1 MPRHSIALLS
11 MGLLVVGT
19 ACGTGPDLTE
29 DVNETHDLADRS
41 AYSEVELPAEAE
53 VVGVDPNQMALDLFG
68 MQEPVEGNFS
78 ETVVMVVESD
88 DDAIVE
94 LTQTGLPDDSV
105 EGQLYRLDFVPVGN
119 EWQLDWAGEQW
130 RCREDRG
137 PQEWTTERCL

>member
-19 ACGTGPDLTE
+19 ACATGPDLTE

-53 VVGVDPNQMALDLFG
+53 VVGADPNQMALDLFG

-88 DDAIVE
+88 QEAIVE

-137 PQEWTTERCL
+137 TQDWTTERCL